1 MPAIHR
7 CKFCGTEGHNAKT
20 CPASEEPIGFVHRV
34 GKETPT
40 NYYKVSRAIGDGEGN
55 TSGTANALILFN
67 DREPGA
73 ADEALRVA
81 RQRRSVPGWT
91 EATIAILHNHPAA
104 PFEVGIV
111 GRSNVGDSIMAEVE
125 A

>member
-7 CKFCGTEGHNAKT
+7 CKFCDKEGHNVKT
-20 CPASEEPIGFVHRV
+20 CPESEEPIGFCRSI
-34 GKETPT
+34 GKEPPN
-40 NYYKVSRAIGDGEGN
+40 NYYKLTRKIADGEGG
-55 TSGTANALILFN
+55 SYGTANALILFN

-73 ADEALRVA
+73 ADDALRVV

-91 EATIAILHNHPAA
+91 EATIAILHNHPTA